1 MRKLPL
7 VILALAAIIISL
19 LSYEKFIARRD
30 ISRMLNDTRLTAS
43 LKTALALNRHLKNTK
58 IEVAVTDGVITLSG
72 PVGTEIQKQLAGEI
86 AKSIKSVNKVN
97 NNLVVSRMLTMK
109 APEPE
114 RTLGERLDDLTIEAS
129 VNTALMLNE
138 NVNARAI
145 AVKSERGNITLTGTV
160 LSPAEAELAKK
171 IAEDVEGVVSV
182 TLALDFEEKTQRAG
196 DRSILEKVDDARV
209 VTQVRAALMVNRH
222 IDSSEI
228 EVSSGS
234 GVVTLA
240 GIVRNGAERDLA
252 YKIAED
258 CWGVQRVVNEL
269 RIKKA
274 K

>member
-30 ISRMLNDTRLTAS
+30 LSRMMNDTRLTAS
-43 LKTALALNRHLKNTK
+43 LKTALALNRHLKTTE
-58 IEVAVTDGVITLSG
+58 IEVAVTDGVVTLSG

-86 AKSIKSVNKVN
+86 AKSIRNVTKVN
-97 NNLVVSRMLTMK
+97 NNLVVSRMLTMET
-109 APEPE
+109 PEPE

-138 NVNARAI
+138 NVSSRAI
-145 AVKSERGNITLTGTV
+145 AVKSDRCRVTLTGTV
-160 LSPAEAELAKK
+160 VSPAEAELAKK
-171 IAEDVEGVVSV
+171 LAEDVEGVVSV
-182 TLALDFEEKTQRAG
+182 VLAVDFKEKPSQGG
-196 DRSILEKVDDARV
+196 DRSILEKVDDARI
-209 VTQVRAALMVNRH
+209 VTQVRAALMVNTN

-228 EVSSGS
+228 EVSSRD
-234 GVVTLA
+234 GVVTLS
-240 GIVRNGAERDLA
+240 GIVSDGAEKDLA
-252 YKIAED
+252 YKITED